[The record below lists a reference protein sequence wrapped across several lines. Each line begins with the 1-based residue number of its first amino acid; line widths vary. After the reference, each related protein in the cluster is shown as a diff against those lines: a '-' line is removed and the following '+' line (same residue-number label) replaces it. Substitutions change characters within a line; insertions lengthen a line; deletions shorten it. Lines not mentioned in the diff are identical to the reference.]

1 MTHGSPR
8 SSGRHRVTYLITASA
23 VAGAERQV
31 HDLALSMQQRGWEVA
46 VISLLPGGAAFS
58 DLPARGI
65 PFETLGMTRGIPDPR
80 AVRRLRTLLRRFR
93 PDVLHSH
100 MVHSNLL
107 ARLSRL
113 LVRTPVVI
121 STMHNEN
128 EGAQWRYVMYRLT
141 DRLSDLTTTV
151 SQAAVA
157 EAIRRRAAPRG
168 RITLFPN
175 GLTPRSLPPDPERR
189 AATRASLGVGDEFL
203 WLAAGRLEAAKDY
216 PNMTAAFARVHESV
230 PEARL
235 VIAGV
240 GDLEAE
246 VRAGISEAGLA
257 ARMALLG
264 FRSDV
269 PELMEAADGFLMSS
283 AWEGLPMVLLEASA
297 SALPAVVTDVGGSRD
312 AVLDGVSGFIVP
324 AHDPAALAS
333 AMLRFM
339 SRPVD
344 ERRRMGE
351 AARDH
356 VLATFAMDA
365 IADRWD
371 QTYRS
376 LLGRRGVMHEEASS
390 V

>member
-1 MTHGSPR
+1 
-8 SSGRHRVTYLITASA
+8 
-23 VAGAERQV
+23 
-31 HDLALSMQQRGWEVA
+31 
-46 VISLLPGGAAFS
+46 
-58 DLPARGI
+58 
-65 PFETLGMTRGIPDPR
+65 
-80 AVRRLRTLLRRFR
+80 
-93 PDVLHSH
+93 
-100 MVHSNLL
+100 
-107 ARLSRL
+107 
-113 LVRTPVVI
+113 
-121 STMHNEN
+121 
-128 EGAQWRYVMYRLT
+128 
-141 DRLSDLTTTV
+141 
-151 SQAAVA
+151 
-157 EAIRRRAAPRG
+157 
-168 RITLFPN
+168 
-175 GLTPRSLPPDPERR
+175 
-189 AATRASLGVGDEFL
+189 
-203 WLAAGRLEAAKDY
+203 
-216 PNMTAAFARVHESV
+216 
-230 PEARL
+230 
-235 VIAGV
+235 
-240 GDLEAE
+240 
-246 VRAGISEAGLA
+246 
-257 ARMALLG
+257 MALLG

>member
-1 MTHGSPR
+1 MTHGSVRPSR
-8 SSGRHRVTYLITASA
+8 RPRVTYLITASA

-31 HDLALSMQQRGWEVA
+31 HDLALSMQHRGWDVA
-46 VISLLPGGAAFS
+46 VISMLPGGAAFS
-58 DLPARGI
+58 DLPALGI

-80 AVRRLRTLLRRFR
+80 AVRHLRTLLRRLR

-113 LVRTPVVI
+113 LVKTPVVI

-151 SQAAVA
+151 SQVAVR
-157 EAIRRRAAPRG
+157 EAIRRRAAPPG
-168 RITLFPN
+168 RITLVPN
-175 GLTPRSLPPDPERR
+175 GLTPRALPPDPERR

-216 PNMTAAFARVHESV
+216 PNMIAAFARVHESS
-230 PEARL
+230 PDARL
-235 VIAGV
+235 VIAGA

-246 VRAGISEAGLA
+246 VSEGIARAGLGS
-257 ARMALLG
+257 RMTLLG

-283 AWEGLPMVLLEASA
+283 AWEGLPMVLLEAGA

-312 AVLDGVSGFIVP
+312 AVVDGASGVIVP
-324 AHDPAALAS
+324 THDPAALAG
-333 AMLRFM
+333 AMLRVM
-339 SRPVD
+339 SCSVD
-344 ERRRMGE
+344 ERRAMGE
-351 AARDH
+351 AARGH
-356 VLATFAMDA
+356 ILATFAMEA

-376 LLGRRGVMHEEASS
+376 LLARRGVVLEGVSS
-390 V
+390 A